1 MKRKIEILESHH
13 DKNNI
18 IFGLK
23 RKGILKL
30 VVLKIIEISI
40 CCGAILL
47 MNIHF
52 ERVLIA

>member
-30 VVLKIIEISI
+30 VVLKIFEISI